1 MAPGSQPLPEDQMRR
16 TWALIDI
23 LTSLKRRAKNP
34 PPTAELILRKFDA
47 LSLPALDTLSILIDH
62 TTAGQHRRLSPRQV
76 CGMSQA
82 VRVFPKDTA
91 SEVAHVHA
99 CESVVSDAAVKR
111 GIFAAS
117 HARRLGLEHLAVA
130 RERGIPLCPIATDRH
145 LQAMDAFARGGRND
159 KSTALEILGVG
170 DANIPEDGAVFVS
183 SNGLLTCTASCIT
196 VMDRLNLPG
205 AICCGSCYQ
214 VVRADELSICRRCDD
229 QLLCKECLGHAKHAS
244 ECGRVR
250 SMVRSMAQS
259 LRPHIR
265 ESARRVA
272 VVQLSREA
280 GKLCLVVP
288 MSTTSIASPL
298 VPSSLL
304 ESLSRCSVVSSTE
317 LQVYWRLLIPFL
329 ADWYGDDQEAIEYVR
344 VYDVHAAANRA
355 MVEPQPNSST
365 SKGPKLLPSE
375 RRRLRKELRTTE
387 NKAKEEASAAAEA
400 AAIAEADAVLERQS
414 ARPDATSAMLTSVLA
429 KRKSAASTEVVAHV
443 RARRDSLRDAER
455 MARKPVSVRPG
466 RDLTERIC
474 RRVDLV
480 DARPTAALI
489 LQRRVRAW
497 LRCRKKARRKKRSR
511 AAKRI
516 QSSVRTW
523 LLLRVEVK
531 SLIAATAASSGSV
544 GTDCEEQS
552 VADEPESL
560 NPASTEPTTAAEC
573 AICLDDDAEFAAVPC
588 GHRCLCAS
596 CSRTVTHC
604 PMCRAQMSA
613 VLRIFI

>member
-1 MAPGSQPLPEDQMRR
+1 MAPGSQPLSDDQMRR
-16 TWALIDI
+16 TRALVDI
-23 LTSLKRRAKNP
+23 LTSLKRRANHP
-34 PPTAELILRKFDA
+34 PPTEELILRNFDA
-47 LSLPALDTLSILIDH
+47 LSLPALNTLSILIDH

-82 VRVFPKDTA
+82 VIVFSEDTA

-99 CESVVSDAAVKR
+99 CERVVSAVAVKR
-111 GIFAAS
+111 ASLDAS
-117 HARRLGLEHLAVA
+117 HVLRLGLEHLAVA
-130 RERGIPLCPIATDRH
+130 RERGIPLCPVATDRH

-159 KSTALEILGVG
+159 KGRALEVLGVG
-170 DANIPEDGAVFVS
+170 DANIPEDDAGFVS
-183 SNGLLTCTASCIT
+183 SNGLLTSTSFCIA
-196 VMDRLNLPG
+196 VMDRLDLHG
-205 AICCGSCYQ
+205 DICCGSCYQ

-229 QLLCKECLGHAKHAS
+229 QLLCKGCLGHAKHVS

-259 LRPHIR
+259 LTPHIR

-272 VVQLSREA
+272 VVQLSES
-280 GKLCLVVP
+280 GLMVP

-298 VPSSLL
+298 IPSSLF
-304 ESLSRCSVVSSTE
+304 ESLSRCSVVCPSG
-317 LQVYWRLLIPFL
+317 LQIYWRLLVSFL
-329 ADWYGDDQEAIEYVR
+329 ADMEGDEQEAIDYEGVHHVQAAEYAIE
-344 VYDVHAAANRA
+344 DDT
-355 MVEPQPNSST
+355 QPI
-365 SKGPKLLPSE
+365 KRGAPKLVPSE
-375 RRRLRKELRTTE
+375 RRRIRKEMMAAGVR
-387 NKAKEEASAAAEA
+387 AKEEVRFAAEA

-497 LRCRKKARRKKRSR
+497 LRCRKKARRKTRSR

>member
-1 MAPGSQPLPEDQMRR
+1 MAPGSQPLSDDQMRR
-16 TWALIDI
+16 TRALVDI
-23 LTSLKRRAKNP
+23 LTSLKRRANHP
-34 PPTAELILRKFDA
+34 PPTEELILRNFDA
-47 LSLPALDTLSILIDH
+47 LSLPALNTLSILIDH

-82 VRVFPKDTA
+82 VIVFSEDTA

-99 CESVVSDAAVKR
+99 CESVVSAVAVKR
-111 GIFAAS
+111 ASLDAS
-117 HARRLGLEHLAVA
+117 HVLRLGLEHLAVA
-130 RERGIPLCPIATDRH
+130 RERGIPLCPVATDRH

-159 KSTALEILGVG
+159 KGRALEVLGVG
-170 DANIPEDGAVFVS
+170 DANIPEDDAGFVS
-183 SNGLLTCTASCIT
+183 SNGLLTSTSFCIA
-196 VMDRLNLPG
+196 VMDRLDLHG
-205 AICCGSCYQ
+205 DICCGSCYQ

-229 QLLCKECLGHAKHAS
+229 QLLCKGCLGHAKHVS

-259 LRPHIR
+259 LTPHIR

-272 VVQLSREA
+272 VVQLSES
-280 GKLCLVVP
+280 GLMVP

-298 VPSSLL
+298 IPSSLF
-304 ESLSRCSVVSSTE
+304 ESLSRCSVVCPSG
-317 LQVYWRLLIPFL
+317 LQIYWRLLVSFL
-329 ADWYGDDQEAIEYVR
+329 ADMEGDEQEAIDYEGVHHVQAAEYAIE
-344 VYDVHAAANRA
+344 DDT
-355 MVEPQPNSST
+355 QPI
-365 SKGPKLLPSE
+365 KRGAPKLVPSE
-375 RRRLRKELRTTE
+375 RRRIRKEMMAAGVR
-387 NKAKEEASAAAEA
+387 AKEEVRFAAEA

-497 LRCRKKARRKKRSR
+497 LRCRKKARRKTRSR

>member
-1 MAPGSQPLPEDQMRR
+1 MAPGSQPLSDDQMRR
-16 TWALIDI
+16 TRALVDI
-23 LTSLKRRAKNP
+23 LTSLKRRANHP
-34 PPTAELILRKFDA
+34 PPTEELILRKFDA

-82 VRVFPKDTA
+82 VIVFSEDTA

-99 CESVVSDAAVKR
+99 CESVVSAVAVKR
-111 GIFAAS
+111 ASLDAS
-117 HARRLGLEHLAVA
+117 HVLRLGLEHLAVA
-130 RERGIPLCPIATDRH
+130 RERGIPLCPVATDRH

-159 KSTALEILGVG
+159 KGRALEVLGVG
-170 DANIPEDGAVFVS
+170 DANIPEDDAGFVS
-183 SNGLLTCTASCIT
+183 SNGLLTSTSFCIA
-196 VMDRLNLPG
+196 VMDRLDLHG
-205 AICCGSCYQ
+205 DICCGSCYQ

-229 QLLCKECLGHAKHAS
+229 QLLCKGCLGHAKHVS

-259 LRPHIR
+259 LTPHIR

-272 VVQLSREA
+272 VVQLSES
-280 GKLCLVVP
+280 GLMVP

-298 VPSSLL
+298 IPSSLF
-304 ESLSRCSVVSSTE
+304 ESLSRCSVVCPSG
-317 LQVYWRLLIPFL
+317 LQIYWRLLVSFL
-329 ADWYGDDQEAIEYVR
+329 ADMEGDEQEAIDYEGVHHVQAAEYAIE
-344 VYDVHAAANRA
+344 DDT
-355 MVEPQPNSST
+355 QPI
-365 SKGPKLLPSE
+365 KRGAPKLVPSE
-375 RRRLRKELRTTE
+375 RRRIRKEMMAAGVR
-387 NKAKEEASAAAEA
+387 AKEEVRFAAEA

-497 LRCRKKARRKKRSR
+497 LRCRKKARRKTRSR